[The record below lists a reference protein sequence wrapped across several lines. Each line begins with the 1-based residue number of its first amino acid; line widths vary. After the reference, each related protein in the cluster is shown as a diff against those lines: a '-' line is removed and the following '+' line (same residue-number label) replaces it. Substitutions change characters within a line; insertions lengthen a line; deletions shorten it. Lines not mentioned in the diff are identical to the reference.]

1 MTSPIIKNT
10 KENKNTVIVH
20 LFNLQEEKKIIPIA
34 LIEAV
39 MITQVREEKR
49 VDTTD
54 IEVVAALTINIMIIS
69 IAIQDNIGMI
79 EKIEDIE
86 IEILKI
92 EKIAEMKELKDLI
105 GLIEL
110 MIEDLL
116 EMIKKKEKM
125 IEIKS
130 ITKMTSWI
138 NIETVIKIVEKTK
151 KEMIGERVIKKNM
164 IKLRRANLINLK

>member
-1 MTSPIIKNT
+1 LTSPIIKNT
-10 KENKNTVIVH
+10 KENKNTAIVH

-39 MITQVREEKR
+39 MITQVREEKI

-54 IEVVAALTINIMIIS
+54 IEVAAALTINIMIIS

-92 EKIAEMKELKDLI
+92 EKIAEMKDLKDLI